1 MHEYA
6 WLKRTKGQ
14 YRVIHLSVK
23 IRRKQKMVK
32 KLKKINPWSLQYRT
46 CKCKCKWGFHP
57 KKKIKKKNKKL
68 IM

>member
-32 KLKKINPWSLQYRT
+32 KLKK
-46 CKCKCKWGFHP
+46 
-57 KKKIKKKNKKL
+57 KKKKSTRGVCNIELVNVNVNGVSTQKRKK
-68 IM
+68 

>member
-32 KLKKINPWSLQYRT
+32 KLKK
-46 CKCKCKWGFHP
+46 
-57 KKKIKKKNKKL
+57 KKKNQPVESA
-68 IM
+68 I

>member
-32 KLKKINPWSLQYRT
+32 KLKQKKKSTRGVCNIELVNVNVNGVSTQ
-46 CKCKCKWGFHP
+46 
-57 KKKIKKKNKKL
+57 KKKIKKKK
-68 IM
+68 